1 MNKELEFLWE
11 QILSELETV
20 TNLASYE
27 VWLKTLEPLEIF
39 ENTLILATPTK
50 MSQDILNTK
59 YLSHI
64 EEALSKINPRLSTI
78 KIMTIEESKEY
89 VNSHVMPKSEVA
101 IDAES
106 EVETAAPMLN
116 EKYTFD
122 SFVVGKSN
130 QFVHAAARAV
140 CDNPGKV
147 YNPLFIYGGVGLGKT
162 HIMHA
167 IGNYLLEN
175 RKNLKLIYI
184 TSERFVNELIDSIRD
199 GSGRGKDSATRLFRK
214 KYRNVDVLMIDD
226 IQFIENKQG
235 TQEEFFHT
243 FNDLYQAGKQIIVS
257 SDRPPKLLNNM
268 QERLVS
274 RFSWG
279 LIADIQPPDMETRL
293 AILKKKAETEKHN
306 VDDKVFAFIAQ
317 KIESNVREM
326 EGLLSRVT
334 FFAELKGER
343 PVTVE
348 TAKEALKDYIDNQK
362 ETVTA
367 ERILDAV
374 CEYYGILKDEI
385 CGKKKNKEIVVPRQ
399 ICIYLITEILSLP
412 LSAIGQMF
420 GGRDHTTIMHARDK
434 ILREVKEDSN
444 TASVVKDIKDR
455 LLKR

>member
-1 MNKELEFLWE
+1 MNKELEFLWA

-27 VWLKTLEPLEIF
+27 VWLKTLEPLELF
-39 ENTLILATPTK
+39 ENTLILATPTQ
-50 MSQDILNTK
+50 MSKDILNTK

-64 EEALSKINPRLSTI
+64 EEALSKINPRLSNI
-78 KIMTIEESKEY
+78 KIITIEESKEY
-89 VNSHVMPKSEVA
+89 VNSQIIPKSE
-101 IDAES
+101 
-106 EVETAAPMLN
+106 AAALEFEIEPTPMFN

-122 SFVVGKSN
+122 GFVVGKSN

-140 CDNPGKV
+140 CENPGKV

-175 RKNLKLIYI
+175 RRNLKLIYI

-257 SDRPPKLLNNM
+257 SDRPPKQLNNM

-279 LIADIQPPDMETRL
+279 LIADIQPPEMETRL
-293 AILKKKAETEKHN
+293 AILKKKAETEKYS
-306 VDDKVFAFIAQ
+306 VEDKVFSFIAQ
-317 KIESNVREM
+317 KIETNVREM

-343 PVTVE
+343 PVSLE
-348 TAKEALKDYIDNQK
+348 TAKEALKDYIENQK

-367 ERILDAV
+367 ERVLDAV
-374 CEYYGILKDEI
+374 CEYYGISKEEI

-412 LSAIGQMF
+412 LSAIGQLF
-420 GGRDHTTIMHARDK
+420 GGRDHTTVMHARDK
-434 ILREVKEDSN
+434 ILKEVKEDSN